1 MDHHRQII
9 IELMIVMENAFG
21 LLKTIFECLH
31 LELGLKYKFIRCVFQ
46 LKVKVTFLIY
56 GSVVTKIALFL

>member
-21 LLKTIFECLH
+21 LLKTIFECWH
-31 LELGLKYKFIRCVFQ
+31 FEIGLEYKFLTCV
-46 LKVKVTFLIY
+46 
-56 GSVVTKIALFL
+56 